1 MALGLGGHEIHLAQA
16 ADIHSIDN
24 CVAFGKCRRGSAVTG
39 MVVSVLSSASG
50 SRAWGS
56 WPAVAVAR
64 ANGVNTLGF
73 GGLLQVP
80 LWGS

>member
-39 MVVSVLSSASG
+39 MVVSVLNSASG
-50 SRAWGS
+50 SRA
-56 WPAVAVAR
+56 
-64 ANGVNTLGF
+64 
-73 GGLLQVP
+73 
-80 LWGS
+80 